1 VGAGLWVKAIVGPR
15 GPEWPGTVPIMSASE
30 PPGTTTIVVMGV
42 SGSGKSTVAATLV
55 DRLGWEF
62 AEGDDFHPAAN
73 VEKMRAGHPLDDED
87 RWPWLRSLAA
97 WIGEHERAGRN
108 VVVTC
113 SALKRSY
120 RDLLRDGHPSV
131 WFAHVDVDRDVL
143 AQRLAARQGHFM
155 PPSLL
160 DSQLA
165 TLEPL
170 GDDEPGAVIDGD
182 GPLTETI
189 AEVLADLR
197 KGRKLDAPGQG

>member
-1 VGAGLWVKAIVGPR
+1 
-15 GPEWPGTVPIMSASE
+15 MSATGS
-30 PPGTTTIVVMGV
+30 PGTTTIVVMGV

-62 AEGDDFHPAAN
+62 AEGDDFHPPAN
-73 VEKMRAGHPLDDED
+73 VEKMRAGHPLD

-131 WFAHVDVDRDVL
+131 WFAHVTADPEVISE
-143 AQRLAARQGHFM
+143 RLAHRTGHYM
-155 PPSLL
+155 PATLL
-160 DSQLA
+160 ESQLA

-170 GDDEPGAVIDGD
+170 ADDEPGARVDGAGSPPSVVD
-182 GPLTETI
+182 EL
-189 AEVLADLR
+189 LAA
-197 KGRKLDAPGQG
+197 LDAERGLRLGQAG